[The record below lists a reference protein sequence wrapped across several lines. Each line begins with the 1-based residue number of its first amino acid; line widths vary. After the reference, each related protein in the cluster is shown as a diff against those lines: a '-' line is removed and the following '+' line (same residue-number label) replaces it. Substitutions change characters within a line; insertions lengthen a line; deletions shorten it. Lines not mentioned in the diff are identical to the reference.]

1 MNIKKLL
8 RKNKTLH
15 PKTYDKYRSSLIEEE
30 IEKIYSI
37 EDQIGILRQKDT
49 KPEKFQKFFDDVEL
63 CIKNIDK
70 QLNSEG
76 NN

>member
-1 MNIKKLL
+1 MNFKKLL
-8 RKNKTLH
+8 QKNKILH
-15 PKTYDKYRSSLIEEE
+15 PKTYDEYRSALIEEE
-30 IEKIYSI
+30 IEKTYSL
-37 EDQIGILRQKDT
+37 EKQIGILRQKDT

-63 CIKNIDK
+63 CIEKIDK